1 MILTDHQIV
10 AAYKKGDIVIEPF
23 DERQVQG
30 ATYDFRIGEQGAT
43 TTSKKLVNI
52 KDAGFITIQP
62 GDFAV
67 VTVDEILRLSPHY
80 VGRFGLRSKFARK
93 GLIATTGPQIDPG
106 YHGRLIIGMTNL
118 SPKPVTLSYGDDLL
132 SVEFHRLSEAST
144 KPYSG
149 PYQDKL
155 GLGAEEIESITE
167 NEGMALSEVL
177 TTLRSLSQNVGALT
191 SEMQTFR
198 WLIPVI
204 IAFGIAVVAVIVS
217 LKK

>member
-155 GLGAEEIESITE
+155 GLGPEEIESITE